1 MACDGIWEK
10 KSHKD
15 IISWI
20 QSKMKE
26 KLSKEAIV
34 ELLLDETVAKEKNY
48 DEYEGNDNMTGI
60 LIEIDPKEK

>member
-1 MACDGIWEK
+1 
-10 KSHKD
+10 
-15 IISWI
+15 
-20 QSKMKE
+20 MKE

-60 LIEIDPKEK
+60 LIEIDPTEK